1 MGCYLVVN
9 RGFVGGEFVRLKFFE
24 SYWWSACCLNMCE
37 HGILTREK
45 KWISVLECARA
56 CCVIIPLMNH
66 NQEKSSESR
75 MRVFSVS
82 VISRKCRT
90 TSVTPISRD
99 VYNSF
104 IQRIRFSLYFIF
116 NSPKLT
122 WFHILTVTL
131 PKGLP
136 ESTIIYQSILRA
148 ILTNLGPKYCWHL
161 WRPLHIESDN
171 SGILELDS
179 QYKEGAKDVINIW
192 VPEIPWWYESYHMIH
207 MI

>member
-148 ILTNLGPKYCWHL
+148 ILTNH
-161 WRPLHIESDN
+161 SDQN
-171 SGILELDS
+171 IVDISGALFTLSLTTLVYSNWIL
-179 QYKEGAKDVINIW
+179 NIKRAQKMS
-192 VPEIPWWYESYHMIH
+192 SYHMIH

>member
-24 SYWWSACCLNMCE
+24 SLWILLMIRLLFKHVWA
-37 HGILTREK
+37 GILTREK
-45 KWISVLECARA
+45 MNFCSRMRESN

-90 TSVTPISRD
+90 TSVTPISSD
-99 VYNSF
+99 VNNSF

-122 WFHILTVTL
+122 WFQIF
-131 PKGLP
+131 
-136 ESTIIYQSILRA
+136 A
-148 ILTNLGPKYCWHL
+148 INSHATSNFP
-161 WRPLHIESDN
+161 IESF
-171 SGILELDS
+171 IL
-179 QYKEGAKDVINIW
+179 A
-192 VPEIPWWYESYHMIH
+192 
-207 MI
+207 